1 MMILAD
7 LTAEYEH
14 DSENG
19 YYQLREKKD
28 EYFVGYQVAE
38 KYQDAKNEFCHS
50 GSDTLWVADKLRFGG
65 MEHGH
70 MMGTYYFLANDYK
83 NKLEVK

>member
-1 MMILAD
+1 MILAD
-7 LTAEYEH
+7 LTAGYEH

-28 EYFVGYQVAE
+28 EYFVGYRVAE

-50 GSDTLWVADKLRFGG
+50 GADSKLNNFLNIGG

-70 MMGTYYFLANDYK
+70 MVGTYYFLANDYK
-83 NKLEVK
+83 NKLEEK